1 MWRERSS
8 SCFGLPLRSLAATHL
23 YSCSVM
29 DSSAWS
35 VEKPTCGSYFHVIL
49 FRFEKKH
56 THTPVVS
63 TCFVFQCF
71 WGPTKKGFLPFGF
84 PRRLKMA
91 PTPTKSGKRKNRME
105 CAEFAMRPEPSPA
118 VEDVLVVLEERH
130 ADRRVRRPAR
140 NHQRPALQTED
151 ARRNLQIGVNQ
162 EVLLIF
168 LDWKQKKKK
177 RRKFNRRDIPFPQR
191 DRFLALEWKQNL
203 SNYGITRRKIFLFRF
218 GRIGLK
224 KNREHRSIKTRRTSA
239 LLYQISR
246 GKPVVDRNPVK
257 PSKTR

>member
-1 MWRERSS
+1 MSRRVDVRRRRRRRVRCVRQGRNEVNEKKKQFKSSDQKKKTKNKNEARLRRMWRERSS

-140 NHQRPALQTED
+140 NHQRPALQTEH

-168 LDWKQKKKK
+168 LD
-177 RRKFNRRDIPFPQR
+177 
-191 DRFLALEWKQNL
+191 
-203 SNYGITRRKIFLFRF
+203 
-218 GRIGLK
+218 
-224 KNREHRSIKTRRTSA
+224 
-239 LLYQISR
+239 
-246 GKPVVDRNPVK
+246 
-257 PSKTR
+257 